1 MSLALTTDRD
11 IARFTEKFTA
21 TENGCWEW
29 SAAIDPHGYGRFS
42 VKMGPTRKD
51 YRMKLAH
58 RVSYETYVGK
68 IPEGLDLDHL
78 CRNRKCVNPG
88 HLEPVTR
95 SENLRRSPLMGR
107 AALAKTEC
115 PKGHPY
121 NKENTR
127 IGKNGS
133 RHCKAC
139 DASHWDTD
147 KYNPKIPC
155 EGCGQVLRKAN
166 LKKHAD
172 RYHRPRPDIAAALQ
186 IGNQA

>member
-1 MSLALTTDRD
+1 
-11 IARFTEKFTA
+11 
-21 TENGCWEW
+21 
-29 SAAIDPHGYGRFS
+29 
-42 VKMGPTRKD
+42 
-51 YRMKLAH
+51 
-58 RVSYETYVGK
+58 
-68 IPEGLDLDHL
+68 
-78 CRNRKCVNPG
+78 
-88 HLEPVTR
+88 
-95 SENLRRSPLMGR
+95 MGR

-121 NKENTR
+121 DKENTR

-139 DASHWDTD
+139 DASRWDTD

-155 EGCGQVLRKAN
+155 EDCGQVLRKAN

-172 RYHRPRPDIAAALQ
+172 RYHRPRPEIAAALK